1 MLGVLVRPASAD
13 DLPALT
19 DIYNHYIVNTA
30 ITFDLHPFS
39 VDDRRDWFLNHSG
52 GRYRLLVA
60 ADGRGQAMGY
70 ASSSQFR
77 TKAAY
82 DTTVESSIYCRA
94 EVVGRGVGTMLYRAL
109 FETLKGEDVNRIVA
123 GVTLPNPAS
132 LALHER
138 CGFRQVGAF
147 SSVGRKFGRYWDV
160 AWLERPLLIR

>member
-1 MLGVLVRPASAD
+1 
-13 DLPALT
+13 
-19 DIYNHYIVNTA
+19 
-30 ITFDLHPFS
+30 
-39 VDDRRDWFLNHSG
+39 
-52 GRYRLLVA
+52 VA